1 MREGKLNVKTLLKWL
16 IVLCCILNYQFY
28 YFFELH
34 PDLLRYNSGN
44 NKTIIAMICCL
55 MFIIVLSFKR
65 LYLMSKSIRRFL
77 CFFFIDC
84 IVVFIYS
91 VVHYSASA
99 YSIFSVSYFYLIL
112 LMVVPLCY
120 IFVLDGSVQRFL
132 DVIMYVTLIAM
143 ILLAVQSFVYNT
155 TGAVFLKGY
164 FQISPGSLRDG
175 YLRMSVTALGPF
187 VAIYAVYKALTNQK
201 GKILLIFIFFFGLY
215 SVIFVSRTRMLIII
229 VVLCSL
235 IMYIREMRYFNK
247 GNKVIIFI
255 GLLCILICFLPQ
267 LNGFFDTFSVSNE
280 ETGSNTSIRFEAIA
294 YYMSFILQ
302 KPLTGQGFINAANS
316 DALYALLRG
325 SGGHYFYDDIGAIGT
340 ASRFGIPGFIFQ
352 FALIPY
358 FLKIIKTIDG
368 KKEQT
373 FLIGLLSYYLVSMI
387 SLSMF
392 DTQRIIVLAL
402 IIAIFDS
409 LYTLNVTDHYN

>member
-1 MREGKLNVKTLLKWL
+1 
-16 IVLCCILNYQFY
+16 
-28 YFFELH
+28 
-34 PDLLRYNSGN
+34 
-44 NKTIIAMICCL
+44 
-55 MFIIVLSFKR
+55 
-65 LYLMSKSIRRFL
+65 
-77 CFFFIDC
+77 
-84 IVVFIYS
+84 
-91 VVHYSASA
+91 
-99 YSIFSVSYFYLIL
+99 
-112 LMVVPLCY
+112 
-120 IFVLDGSVQRFL
+120 
-132 DVIMYVTLIAM
+132 
-143 ILLAVQSFVYNT
+143 
-155 TGAVFLKGY
+155 
-164 FQISPGSLRDG
+164 
-175 YLRMSVTALGPF
+175 MSVTALGPF

-201 GKILLIFIFFFGLY
+201 GKILSIFIFFFGLY